1 MIGNPY
7 SRFKARSI
15 LWWQIIGL
23 FAFELVLALVKNF
36 IQLDEETESNILSV
50 FIYICLCGWIYYIAN
65 QAGIDVR
72 GLISNGEG
80 VKPYILFGLVLL
92 LVILSVGSGLLFGY
106 LLSYL
111 SPALLTSEWFQGK
124 SYPSPSSFPLL
135 NRLLDALTLVL
146 CAPIVEEIIFR
157 GIFLNRW
164 TTKWNI
170 RRAIL
175 LSSFFF
181 AILHTGFVSSF
192 LFGLCMCLL
201 YLKSHTLFI
210 PIIAHFLN
218 NVIALGFGMFTTD
231 SDSATENVVEAY
243 RSALWLGI
251 VCLAISLPPILLF
264 IYRNYPPKGTATP
277 HLVAEEDELSEPVE
291 SVTTMNTPYE

>member
-50 FIYICLCGWIYYIAN
+50 FTYFCLCGWIYYIAN
-65 QAGIDVR
+65 KAGIDVR

-80 VKPYILFGLVLL
+80 VKLYILFGLVLL

-111 SPALLTSEWFQGK
+111 SPGLLTSEWFQGK

-146 CAPIVEEIIFR
+146 CAPIIEEIIFR

-181 AILHTGFVSSF
+181 AILHTGIMSSF

-201 YLKSHTLFI
+201 YLKSRTLFI

-218 NVIALGFGMFTTD
+218 NAIALGFDLFTTD
-231 SDSATENVVEAY
+231 SDSATEM
-243 RSALWLGI
+243 L
-251 VCLAISLPPILLF
+251 
-264 IYRNYPPKGTATP
+264 
-277 HLVAEEDELSEPVE
+277 
-291 SVTTMNTPYE
+291 